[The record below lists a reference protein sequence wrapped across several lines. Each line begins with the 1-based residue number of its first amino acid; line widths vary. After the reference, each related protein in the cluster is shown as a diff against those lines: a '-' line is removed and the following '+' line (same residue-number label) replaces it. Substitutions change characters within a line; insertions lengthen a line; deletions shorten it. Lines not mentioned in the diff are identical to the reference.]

1 MKPRDISQAR
11 NPDLRASQA
20 ALLRAAQLARETAI
34 ATDTDLIVVRDGRMV
49 RIPAETLRREA
60 MGGGNGAS

>member
-20 ALLRAAQLARETAI
+20 ALRRAAQLARDTAVR
-34 ATDTDLIVVRDGRMV
+34 TDTHLVVVRKGKIV
-49 RIPAETLRREA
+49 KVPPAELRRSTPA
-60 MGGGNGAS
+60 TKAR

>member
-20 ALLRAAQLARETAI
+20 ALRRASQLARKTAI
-34 ATDTDLIVVRDGRMV
+34 QTSTNLVVVRNGKVVKISPD
-49 RIPAETLRREA
+49 ELRRGVSSCET
-60 MGGGNGAS
+60 S